1 MSIVDDIKDL
11 KAKRDE
17 AQTQLTKYKTQ
28 FEGLLSEKETLVK
41 ELADKY
47 GVTPD
52 TAREKLDKM
61 VEKRDEL
68 LQTAKDV
75 LGKIP
80 TQSLY

>member
-1 MSIVDDIKDL
+1 MSIVDDIKEL
-11 KAKRDE
+11 KAKKE
-17 AQTQLTKYKTQ
+17 QAHTQLTKYKTQ
-28 FEGLLSEKETLVK
+28 FEGLISEKEALVK

-52 TAREKLDKM
+52 TAREKLEKM

-75 LGKIP
+75 P
-80 TQSLY
+80 TQNLY